1 MSQKSINNSKSNN
14 INDSIIKC
22 KGNNSKL
29 NRISWISME
38 RIYGACVH
46 FKLIYFCNRILFL
59 IHKLS
64 IQTTLSHIQIHR
76 QHHHKIL
83 INTLIAQHSTH
94 PYHSHIYTGYRHHHH
109 IHKYTDSTLA
119 DIQSHITLAHI
130 LLICKHY

>member
-83 INTLIAQHSTH
+83 INTLIAQHSTA
-94 PYHSHIYTGYRHHHH
+94 HI
-109 IHKYTDSTLA
+109 
-119 DIQSHITLAHI
+119 HITLTYIQDTDITITYTSTQIAPSQTSSHTSP
-130 LLICKHY
+130 LHTYS